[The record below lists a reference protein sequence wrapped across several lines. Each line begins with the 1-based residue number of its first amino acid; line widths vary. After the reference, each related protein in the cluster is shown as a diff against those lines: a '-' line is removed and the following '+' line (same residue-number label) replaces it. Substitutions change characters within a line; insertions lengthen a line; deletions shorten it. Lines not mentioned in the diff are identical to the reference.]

1 MTGPGGLGGPLG
13 PHGPMGPM
21 GGDPGPYGVPG
32 RFDRNKPNQG
42 PNNKRRRF

>member
-1 MTGPGGLGGPLG
+1 MTGPGGPLG

-32 RFDRNKPNQG
+32 RFDRKPNQG
-42 PNNKRRRF
+42 QNKRRRF